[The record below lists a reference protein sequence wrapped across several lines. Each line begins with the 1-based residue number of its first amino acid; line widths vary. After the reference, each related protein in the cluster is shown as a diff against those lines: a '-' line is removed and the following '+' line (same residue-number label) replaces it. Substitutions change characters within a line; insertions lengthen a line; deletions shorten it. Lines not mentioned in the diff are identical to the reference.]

1 MPPTTE
7 ENDPVR
13 TALTVGAL
21 ATGGYVA
28 YRYLWVPRQIRR
40 RTEDELWRRRQQDPS
55 LGPDGLAQAGTA
67 ACMGLAAY
75 YGIPPQGSQG
85 MCNVIGPGAAALVRE
100 TPGLI
105 EAYGAAAGSAARDIG
120 EGVGAGVAGLGKGI
134 GAGITHV
141 GTAAVDV
148 PAYAVGTVYSG
159 GKGVVQDVYSGGKGV
174 LVDLGEG
181 AGTVYRGGKRVVGD
195 VYQATVQRPV
205 DTVTGAI
212 GGVGRA
218 AGRATGKVARGV
230 GSAAKKLKFW

>member
-7 ENDPVR
+7 DNDPVR

-40 RTEDELWRRRQQDPS
+40 RTVEELDRRRRQDPS
-55 LGPDGLAQAGTA
+55 IGPDGLAQAGAA
-67 ACMGLAAY
+67 ACMGFAAY

-85 MCNVIGPGAAALVRE
+85 MCQVIGQGAAGLIRE
-100 TPGLI
+100 APDLI
-105 EAYGAAAGSAARDIG
+105 EAYGAATGSAARDIG
-120 EGVGAGVAGLGKGI
+120 EGIGAGAAGLGRGI
-134 GAGITHV
+134 GSGITDV
-141 GTAAVDV
+141 GKAAVDV

-181 AGTVYRGGKRVVGD
+181 AGTVYRGGKRVAGD
-195 VYQATVQRPV
+195 VWQATVQRPV

-218 AGRATGKVARGV
+218 AGRATGKAARGL